1 MSLSK
6 TAVSRP
12 TTTLI
17 IFVVLVALGFYA
29 STDLPLALLPDMEL
43 PYVAISTSYPGAGP
57 EEVEKRVSRPIESVV
72 SGVSGIEQL
81 FSDSSTGTSLVYIQF
96 AFGTN
101 MDEVMNDLRGYLD
114 YVKDALP
121 EEAKSPMI
129 YKMDP
134 NMIPIMH
141 YAVSGNRTPEELRK
155 YAEDLGPKLEQGDG
169 VASAHVSGGRE
180 RAIRIDIP
188 RDRLQAYNL
197 TITQISQM
205 LGAQNIQV
213 AGGTL
218 TENTL
223 NYSISTVGEYGSLD
237 DIRNTVISYKPTG
250 SDSYGKPSSVA
261 TVRLRDIANVYDGYK
276 DQTSLVYLNGIPCVE
291 LSIQKQSG
299 SNSVKAA
306 RAVKAK
312 MADILKEA
320 PSDIK
325 ITLTEDTTDVI
336 QRSVDEVTRSAIE
349 GALFAI
355 LVLLVFLR
363 NFRSTIIVGLAIPI
377 SLIATLGIM
386 YFAGMSLNIMTLAGL
401 ALAVGKLV
409 DDSIVVL
416 ENIYTYHEKGAK
428 PVAASVLGT
437 QEMMLAV
444 TASTLTTCCVFLP
457 LIMYKQKLGIVGE
470 VFQGLA
476 MTVIISLACS
486 LIVAVVLVPVLT
498 SKYIKIGNVQKKKTS
513 GPFGP
518 KSPLGAIDRKLGEF
532 FDWLDDAY
540 SRSIRVILRHKAI
553 TIGSIAAL
561 FVFSMAMIPQLG
573 FIYMPTSAA
582 DSITVTATLPVGT
595 SVETTENVL
604 REFEQIVYKEVKGYK
619 NVTVLAGTSSNY
631 GLGGTTSYEGTL
643 TISLPKLK
651 DRIDS
656 EDAIKSK
663 LRKHFSEF
671 PGASF
676 QIGSN
681 SSGISLGGGSSGL
694 SIRVKSDDLGKART
708 TANAIKDILATK
720 AADIVTDPAS
730 SLKDGL
736 PRANIVIDREKLY
749 GLGLNIYSVGQE
761 IKANVEGTTASKF
774 RKDGEETDIVIAL
787 AETDKTKLAD
797 LEQIFVTNSSG
808 DRIPVSSF
816 AHYEEGV
823 SPISILRED
832 QSRLIT
838 VTAGIKPGVS
848 TGDMQKKVEKLVK
861 AEVPD
866 DPAVR
871 IEYGGDYEDMMK
883 AVKQFAII
891 ILMAIILVFAVM
903 ASQFESLLDPF
914 IVLFNIPLSMIGI
927 VAIYAITGQPLNL
940 FTAVGMLVLIGI
952 IVNNGI
958 VLIDY
963 TNLLV
968 KRGLP
973 LKDACA
979 EAGRSRLRPVV
990 MTTLTTIL
998 GLVPMAFFP
1007 GEGSEMT
1014 QPIGQTVL
1022 GGLSFGTV
1030 MTLFLMP
1037 VLYYCFNRF
1046 REKREAKRAAR
1057 EAMLEQ
1063 DIEKTNFPGGE
1074 A

>member
-1 MSLSK
+1 
-6 TAVSRP
+6 
-12 TTTLI
+12 
-17 IFVVLVALGFYA
+17 
-29 STDLPLALLPDMEL
+29 
-43 PYVAISTSYPGAGP
+43 
-57 EEVEKRVSRPIESVV
+57 
-72 SGVSGIEQL
+72 
-81 FSDSSTGTSLVYIQF
+81 
-96 AFGTN
+96 
-101 MDEVMNDLRGYLD
+101 
-114 YVKDALP
+114 
-121 EEAKSPMI
+121 
-129 YKMDP
+129 
-134 NMIPIMH
+134 
-141 YAVSGNRTPEELRK
+141 
-155 YAEDLGPKLEQGDG
+155 
-169 VASAHVSGGRE
+169 
-180 RAIRIDIP
+180 
-188 RDRLQAYNL
+188 
-197 TITQISQM
+197 M

-218 TENTL
+218 TEGTL
-223 NYSISTVGEYGSLD
+223 NYSISTVGEYASLD
-237 DIRNTVISYKPTG
+237 DIRNTVISYKQTG
-250 SDSYGKPSSVA
+250 SGTYGKPASVA
-261 TVRLRDIANVYDGYK
+261 AVRLRDIANVYDGYK
-276 DQTSLVYLNGIPCVE
+276 DQTSLVYLNSIPCVE

-428 PVAASVLGT
+428 PVAAAVLGT

-470 VFQGLA
+470 IFQGLA

-498 SKYIKIGNVQKKKTS
+498 SKYIKIGNVHKKKMR
-513 GPFGP
+513 G
-518 KSPLGAIDRKLGEF
+518 PLGAIDRKLGEF

-651 DRIDS
+651 ERIDS
-656 EDAIKSK
+656 ENAIKAK

-671 PGASF
+671 PGATF
-676 QIGSN
+676 KIGSD
-681 SSGISLGGGSSGL
+681 SGGISLGGGSSGL
-694 SIRVKSDDLGKART
+694 SIRVKSDDLAKART
-708 TANAIKDILATK
+708 TANAIKEILATK
-720 AADIVTDPAS
+720 ATDIVTDPAS

-761 IKANVEGTTASKF
+761 IKANIEGTTASKF

-823 SPISILRED
+823 SPISITRED

-848 TGDMQKKVEKLVK
+848 TGDMQKRVEKLVK

-968 KRGLP
+968 KRGLS

-1046 REKREAKRAAR
+1046 REKREAKRAAK
-1057 EAMLEQ
+1057 EAMREQ
-1063 DIEKTNFPGGE
+1063 GTEPTKFPGTEPTKFPGGE